1 MATVVPAVHNL
12 KSALH
17 RMMLIRRVEEQVIDL
32 ATSFDDLIRGHYHVY
47 IGQEATGVGACMAL
61 GPDDY
66 MFTTHRNH
74 GHVIARGGEPGPVIA
89 EIIGRTGGYNKG
101 RGGTFHVIARH
112 LGVLQTSAIVG
123 GGVPMAA
130 GAAFSAKTR
139 GTDQVSL
146 VFFGDGVLEEGAF
159 HEALNMA
166 SLWKLPLIMMCE
178 NNSVPPE
185 GKRQGEHPTSSFAA
199 TQLADVASAMN
210 VEAHVVDGS
219 DVREVGGLLAG
230 LVGRAREGEG
240 PFFVESRLDR
250 WPGNRGQFPQL
261 IGGPHQMAW
270 TWDPGTADAR
280 LQDWLANSDPVSLL
294 CRSLVEEGAM
304 TREEVEEVDAA
315 ARKEAEGA
323 REFAL
328 SSPMPSPES
337 AMDHVFAQEE
347 PA

>member
-1 MATVVPAVHNL
+1 MATAVPAAGTMR
-12 KSALH
+12 SALH
-17 RMMLIRRVEEQVIDL
+17 RMLLIRRVEEEVIDL

-89 EIIGRTGGYNKG
+89 EIIGRTAGYNKG

-130 GAAFSAKTR
+130 GAAFSARKR

-159 HEALNMA
+159 HEALNMS
-166 SLWKLPLIMMCE
+166 SLWKLPLIMVCE

-185 GKRQGEHPTSSFAA
+185 GRRQGEAPSSSFAA
-199 TQLADVASAMN
+199 TQLADVARAMN
-210 VEAHVVDGS
+210 VETHVVDGG
-219 DVREVGGLLAG
+219 DIREVAGLLTG
-230 LVGRAREGEG
+230 LVGRTREGEG
-240 PFFVESRLDR
+240 PFFIESRLAR

-261 IGGPHQMAW
+261 IGGPYQLAW
-270 TWDPGTADAR
+270 VWDPGTADER
-280 LQDWLANSDPVSLL
+280 LQEWLTNSDPVSLL
-294 CRSLVEEGAM
+294 CRSLFEEGAM
-304 TREEVEEVDAA
+304 TREEIEELDAL
-315 ARKEAEGA
+315 ARKEAREA

-328 SSPMPSPES
+328 SSPAPSPES
-337 AMDHVFAQEE
+337 AMDYIFA
-347 PA
+347 

>member
-1 MATVVPAVHNL
+1 MAGSELSVDTL

-17 RMMLIRRVEEQVIDL
+17 RMMLIRRAEEQVIDL

-47 IGQEATGVGACMAL
+47 IGQEASGVGACMAL

-74 GHVIARGGEPGPVIA
+74 GHVIARGGEPSPVIA
-89 EIIGRTGGYNKG
+89 EIIGRTTGYNKG
-101 RGGTFHVIARH
+101 RGGTFHVIAKH

-123 GGVPMAA
+123 GCVPMAA
-130 GAAFSAKTR
+130 GAAFSIKKR

-159 HEALNMA
+159 HEALNMS

-178 NNSVPPE
+178 NNSVLPE
-185 GKRQGEHPTSSFAA
+185 GRRQGEYPSSSFAA
-199 TQLADVASAMN
+199 TQLADVAKAMN
-210 VEAHVVDGS
+210 VETHVVDGG
-219 DVREVGGLLAG
+219 DVREVAGLLTELAHRT
-230 LVGRAREGEG
+230 RAGEG
-240 PFFVESRLDR
+240 PFFIESRMTR
-250 WPGNRGQFPQL
+250 WPGNRGSFPEL
-261 IGGPHQMAW
+261 IGGPHQMDW

-280 LQDWLANSDPVSLL
+280 LQDWLTNSDPVSLL

-304 TREEVEEVDAA
+304 TREEVEEIDAA
-315 ARKEAEGA
+315 TRKEAEEA

-328 SSPMPSPES
+328 SSPTPSPES
-337 AMDHVFAQEE
+337 AMDYIFA
-347 PA
+347 

>member
-1 MATVVPAVHNL
+1 MATAEQAVDTL
-12 KSALH
+12 KDALH
-17 RMMLIRRVEEQVIDL
+17 RMLLIRRVEEQIIDL
-32 ATSFDDLIRGHYHVY
+32 ATNFDDLIRGHYHVY

-101 RGGTFHVIARH
+101 RGGTFHVIAKH

-130 GAAFSAKTR
+130 GAAFSARKR

-146 VFFGDGVLEEGAF
+146 VFFGDGVLEEGVF
-159 HEALNMA
+159 HEALNMS
-166 SLWKLPLIMMCE
+166 SLWKLPLIMVCE

-185 GKRQGEHPTSSFAA
+185 GRRQGEQPTTSFAA
-199 TQLADVASAMN
+199 TQLADVARAMN
-210 VEAHVVDGS
+210 VETHVVDGG
-219 DVREVGGLLAG
+219 DVREVGALLTG
-230 LVGRAREGEG
+230 LVGRTREGEG
-240 PFFVESRLDR
+240 PFFVESRINR

-261 IGGPHQMAW
+261 IGGPHRMAW
-270 TWDPGTADAR
+270 TWDPGAADER
-280 LQDWLANSDPVSLL
+280 LRDWLANADPVSLL

-304 TREEVEEVDAA
+304 TREEIEEIDATA
-315 ARKEAEGA
+315 CREAGEA

-328 SSPMPSPES
+328 ASPPPLPES
-337 AMDHVFAQEE
+337 AMGHIFAREE